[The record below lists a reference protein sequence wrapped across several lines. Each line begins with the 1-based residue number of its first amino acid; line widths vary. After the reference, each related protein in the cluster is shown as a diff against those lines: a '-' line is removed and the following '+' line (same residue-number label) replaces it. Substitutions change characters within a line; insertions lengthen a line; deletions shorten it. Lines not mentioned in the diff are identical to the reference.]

1 MAIEKRKAQELV
13 VKAGLELMDKGL
25 IARTWG
31 NVSARISDNVFVIT
45 PSGIP
50 YEKLTPDDIVEV
62 TIDECAYDEEGLKPS
77 SEKGVHAAAYKHHPE
92 VDFVIHTHQIY
103 ASALSVTGRDL
114 AVSGD
119 AKAVL
124 GAVVPNAAYGM
135 PSTGK
140 LKDAVD
146 AAIAANPTS
155 KAVLMRHHGTVC
167 IGTDYDDAFHVVNT
181 LEDFCKEE
189 LAKTLRNV
197 GHNDKLTAEDLA
209 AVYTAAVVAPEDRE
223 IARTDLGSSV
233 REGDTFTLFMDGEDG
248 GSKYVCS
255 VETGRAVPGAPIAPR
270 TAELHAEIYQHTDDI
285 IIRNYQTPEVIALSK
300 KGEPEKAWLDDFT
313 QIAGAVVANCNWDP
327 TSYRTDAKEI
337 GSAASG
343 RNAVLV
349 KGQGALCTGANPYD
363 ADAVKLVLEKE
374 AIAAMYAAL
383 VTGTNPLAG
392 PDRVIQR
399 LIYKLKYSKQADK
412 K

>member
-13 VKAGLELMDKGL
+13 VKAGLELMESGL

-62 TIDECAYDEEGLKPS
+62 TIDELEYDENGLKPS

-92 VDFVIHTHQIY
+92 VDFVIHTHQIA
-103 ASALSVTGRDL
+103 ASAVSVTGRDVP
-114 AVSGD
+114 VSGD
-119 AKAVL
+119 YKKVL
-124 GAVVPNAAYGM
+124 GAVVPNAEYGM

-155 KAVLMRHHGTVC
+155 KAFLMRHHGTVC
-167 IGTDYDDAFHVVNT
+167 LGKDYDDAFNVVNT
-181 LEDFCKEE
+181 LEDFCKEVM
-189 LAKTLRNV
+189 AKTIAGV
-197 GHNDKLTAEDLA
+197 GKNDKLTAADLA
-209 AVYTAAVVAPEDRE
+209 AVYTAAVVAPENRDLPCE
-223 IARTDLGSSV
+223 DLGSSL
-233 REGDTFTLFMDGEDG
+233 REGDTFTLFMDGGE
-248 GSKYVCS
+248 KYECS
-255 VETGRAVPGAPIAPR
+255 VETGKAVPGAPIAPR
-270 TAELHAEIYQHTDDI
+270 VSELHSEIYKHTDDI
-285 IIRNYQTPEVIALSK
+285 IIRNYQTPEAIALSK
-300 KGEPEKAWLDDFT
+300 KGEPEKAYLDDFC
-313 QIAGAVVANCNWDP
+313 QIAGSVVANVNWDCS
-327 TSYRTDAKEI
+327 SYRTDAVEAGK
-337 GSAASG
+337 AASG

-349 KGQGALCTGANPYD
+349 KGHGALCTGMNPYD

-374 AIAAMYAAL
+374 AIAAMYAQL
-383 VTGTNPLAG
+383 VSGTKNLG
-392 PDRVIQR
+392 TLDRVIQR
-399 LIYKLKYSKQADK
+399 LVYKMKYSKQADK